1 MPHRIR
7 EIPYNYTSFSDREIV
22 LRFLGEEMWE
32 LIEQLRAERR
42 TGRSARMLFEVLG
55 DLWVVT
61 RNPYIQDDLLENRKR
76 FESLTH
82 ALNHRLD
89 QIVARANG
97 NADAVRLVEG
107 ARVAV
112 NAFAAWF
119 PKTRALRAR
128 VRRQLARVTRADNI
142 DFGGLARVSH
152 ATDATDWRVE
162 LPFVVISPDS
172 EQQMADVVRACMK
185 LGLTI
190 IPRGGGTGYTGGAV
204 PLHGDTAV
212 INTEKLEALGE
223 VEMRSLEGVA
233 DAVPTI
239 RAEAG
244 VVTRRVA
251 ERAEAAG
258 YMFAVDPTS
267 QDASTIGGNVAMNAG
282 GKKAVLWGTTLDNLA
297 SWRLV
302 TADGDWLEVTRLDH
316 NLGKIHEQALVRFRI
331 QRYAADGRTEKGEA
345 DILEMPGSAL
355 RKEGLGKD
363 VTDKFLG
370 GLPGVQK
377 EGCDGLITSAVF
389 IVHRMPLQ
397 IRTVCLEFF
406 GSDVSQAVPAIVE
419 TKQMLDARD
428 DVLLSG
434 LEHLDERYVRAV
446 KYSTKAPRRELP
458 KMVLVLDI
466 AGDDEQAVADAASQV
481 VRQANLRGGEGF
493 IAVSPEAR
501 RQFWLDRARTAAIA
515 AHTNAFKINEDVV
528 IPLEK
533 LSEYNEGIERINIE
547 YSIRNKLDMIEALR
561 DYIGGDLGELRQHED
576 YEDSEENRAI
586 LAGKQQAALEHLQQ
600 VGEHWQSML
609 EHFETPA
616 SECADLM
623 NETVRTACKAGDRL
637 IHLLLRRDLRVSWRG
652 EIEQPLKD
660 IFGGREFEPVRARLD
675 AIHARIRS
683 GRLFVATHMHAGDG
697 NVHTNIPVN
706 SNDYAMLHEAE
717 RIVDR
722 VMQLAVSLNGVIS
735 GEHGIGL
742 TKMRYLEPEAVE
754 AFRRYKEQVDPD
766 GVFNRGKLLQGSGLD
781 NAYTPSLRLVQQEAL
796 LLEASELGAL
806 NDDIRNC
813 LRCGKCKPV
822 CTTHIPRANLLYSP
836 RNKILATGVVI
847 EAFLYE
853 EQTRRGISIR
863 HFEAMNNVADHC
875 TVCHK
880 CLNPCPVDI
889 DFGDVSIRMRSIL
902 RDQGKKR
909 FSLIGWLAMAF
920 LNITDPTAIKLMRKG
935 MIEWGY
941 SGQRLM
947 HRLLRRLVNGR
958 QQSLPA
964 STNNPLKVSE
974 QVVHFMKKPMPGGL
988 STQTMRAMLGVED
1001 RTVVPIIRDP
1011 ARVNET
1017 SDAVFYFPGCG
1028 SERLFSEVGLATLAM
1043 LYEVGA
1049 QTVLPPGYLCCGYPQ
1064 TSAGDTAKGKHI
1076 STDNQVLFHRVAN
1089 TLNYMDIRT
1098 VIVSCGTCMDQL
1110 QQYRFE
1116 QIFPGCRLLDIHEYL
1131 MEKGVSPG
1139 GVEGRQYLYHDP
1151 CHTPMKTYAPLQV
1164 AEKLLGSAVQLADR
1178 CCGEA
1183 GTLAVTRP
1191 DISTQLR
1198 FRKQQELQQGIRN
1211 FTGKDRVEN
1220 DEVKILT
1227 SCPACQ
1233 QGLLRYAGDTGL
1245 KTEYIVVE
1253 LANTRLGKGWQQAF
1267 IERAGA
1273 GGIERVL
1280 L

>member
-1 MPHRIR
+1 MPQRIR

-22 LRFLGEEMWE
+22 LRFLGEDMWQTVE
-32 LIEQLRAERR
+32 RLRGERR

-61 RNPYIQDDLLENRKR
+61 RNPYIQDDLLENQKR
-76 FESLTH
+76 FAALTH
-82 ALNHRLD
+82 ALHHRLD

-97 NADAVRLVEG
+97 NAEALRLVEG

-128 VRRQLARVTRADNI
+128 VRKRLARVTRADNI
-142 DFGGLARVSH
+142 DFSGLARVSH

-162 LPFVVISPDS
+162 LPFVVVNPDT
-172 EQQMADVVRACMK
+172 EAETAAVVRACID

-212 INTEKLEALGE
+212 INTEKLEGLDE
-223 VEMRSLEGVA
+223 VRLQELDGVA
-233 DAVPTI
+233 QPVATI

-258 YMFAVDPTS
+258 YVFAVDPTS

-282 GKKAVLWGTTLDNLA
+282 GKKAVLWGTTLDNLV

-302 TADGDWLEVTRLDH
+302 TATGDWLEVTRLEH
-316 NLGKIHEQALVRFRI
+316 NLGKIHEQEKVRFSV
-331 QRYAADGRTEKGEA
+331 QRYAADGSTAQGA
-345 DILEMPGSAL
+345 ATVLEMPGRSL

-389 IVHRMPLQ
+389 IVHRMPAH

-406 GSDVSQAVPAIVE
+406 GSDVAKAVPAIVE
-419 TKQMLDARD
+419 TRD
-428 DVLLSG
+428 LLEQRSDVVLSG

-466 AGDDEQAVADAASQV
+466 AGEDEDAVAEAASAV
-481 VRQANLRGGEGF
+481 VQRANRRGGEGF

-501 RQFWLDRARTAAIA
+501 RRFWLDRARTAAIA

-547 YSIRNKLDMIEALR
+547 YSIRNKLGMIQAVQQYLSGELN
-561 DYIGGDLGELRQHED
+561 ELRQHDD

-586 LAGKQQAALEHLQQ
+586 LADKQQAALDHLQQ
-600 VGEHWQSML
+600 TGARWQALL
-609 EHFETPA
+609 EQFETPA
-616 SECADLM
+616 SDCSALLDDAA
-623 NETVRTACKAGDRL
+623 RAAQQPQDRL
-637 IHLLLRRDLRVSWRG
+637 VDLLLRRDLRISYRNEV
-652 EIEQPLKD
+652 EQPLKAV
-660 IFGGREFEPVRARLD
+660 FAGREFEPVRERLD
-675 AIHARIRS
+675 AIHAQLRS

-706 SNDYAMLHEAE
+706 SNDYVMLHEAE
-717 RIVDR
+717 SIVER
-722 VMQLAVSLNGVIS
+722 VMHLARALNGVIS

-742 TKMRYLEPEAVE
+742 TKIRYLEPEAIA
-754 AFRRYKEQVDPD
+754 AFRNYKQQVDPH
-766 GVFNRGKLLQGSGLD
+766 GVFNRGKLLDDAGLD

-822 CTTHIPRANLLYSP
+822 CNTHIPRANLLYSP

-863 HFEAMNNVADHC
+863 HFDEMNDVADHC
-875 TVCHK
+875 TICHK
-880 CLNPCPVDI
+880 CLAPCPVDI
-889 DFGDVSIRMRSIL
+889 DFGDVSVRMRSIL
-902 RDQGKKR
+902 RAQGKKR
-909 FSLIGWLAMAF
+909 FSPAGWLAMAF
-920 LNITDPTAIKLMRKG
+920 LNVTDPRVIRLMRKA
-935 MIEWGY
+935 MIEWAY
-941 SGQRLM
+941 SGQRLA
-947 HRLLRRLVNGR
+947 HRLLKGVLYRRR
-958 QQSLPA
+958 ERLPV
-964 STNNPLKVSE
+964 STSGPVKMTE
-974 QVVHFMKKPMPGGL
+974 QVIHFMKKPMPGGL
-988 STQTMRAMLGVED
+988 ASQTMRAMLGAED
-1001 RTVVPIIRDP
+1001 REVIPILRD
-1011 ARVNET
+1011 AEKVDEA

-1049 QTVLPPGYLCCGYPQ
+1049 RTVLPPGYLCCGYPQ
-1064 TSAGDTAKGKHI
+1064 TSAGDSVKGRQI
-1076 STDNQVLFHRVAN
+1076 STDNRVLFHRLAN

-1131 MEKGVSPG
+1131 MEKGVSLD
-1139 GVEGRQYLYHDP
+1139 GVDGQRYLYHDP

-1164 AEKLLGSAVQLADR
+1164 AEKLLNADVRLSDR

-1183 GTLAVTRP
+1183 GTMAVSRP
-1191 DISTQLR
+1191 DISTQIR
-1198 FRKQQELQQGIRN
+1198 FRKQQELQQGMREFGIE
-1211 FTGKDRVEN
+1211 GRVGN
-1220 DEVKILT
+1220 GEVKLLT

-1233 QGLLRYAGDTGL
+1233 QGLSRYEGDTGL
-1245 KTEYIVVE
+1245 QTTYIVVE
-1253 LANTRLGKGWQQAF
+1253 LAKQRLGRQWQHRF
-1267 IERAGA
+1267 VERARS